1 MSVVFSPSLVI
12 TPIDPDAPDL
22 THARIGYAKHSGTI
36 TASTAAGGF
45 PATAA
50 DNALTYSFWRPL
62 TLPATWEIDF
72 GTAKEVDYV
81 GIAAHEFGTNG
92 NTVTVQLWDGSG
104 WIDIASTTPS
114 NDSPIMFIVS
124 EFAAQKVRLSIAGGT
139 APRVGVVY
147 VGLSLTME
155 RAIYGGHSPITLASV
170 TSYTTNI
177 SESGQWL
184 GRSVKSQGVATSYQW
199 SNLTAS
205 WYREKFQPFV
215 ESAKTQPFFIAWRP
229 ETFPDEVGYCWTK
242 QDIKPTNAGGR
253 DLMSVTLN
261 AEGLA

>member
-50 DNALTYSFWRPL
+50 DNALTYSFWKPL
-62 TLPATWEIDF
+62 ALPATWEIDY
-72 GTAKEVDYV
+72 GEIKAIDYV
-81 GIAAHEFGTNG
+81 GIAAHEFDVNG
-92 NTVTVQLWDGSG
+92 NTVALQVWNGSA
-104 WIDIASTTPS
+104 WVSIAST
-114 NDSPIMFIVS
+114 SPTDNSPLVFIFDELTVS
-124 EFAAQKVRLSIAGGT
+124 KVRLSITGGA
-139 APRVGVVY
+139 APRVGVIYTGTALV
-147 VGLSLTME
+147 ME
-155 RAIYGGHSPITLASV
+155 RAIYDGHSPINLSSV
-170 TSYTTNI
+170 TGYTTNI

-184 GRSVKSQGVATSYQW
+184 GRSVKSQGMATSYQW
-199 SNLTAS
+199 SNLTAV
-205 WYREKFQPFV
+205 WYREYFQPFV
-215 ESAKTQPFFIAWRP
+215 LSAKTQPFFIAWRP
-229 ETFPDEVGYCWTK
+229 ETFPDETAYCWTR
-242 QDIKPTNAGGR
+242 QDIKPTNSGGR